1 MMTNDSSTLANL
13 DECIDFLLKEDRC
26 GPKAQIKVETE
37 IAVKRIEDFTHDDGL
52 GQDQLLNL
60 IKLATNGKYADSV
73 SSRLVKSL
81 LPQGSVP
88 SSAIVIIASKVCT
101 NKLSLNM
108 KVWRTGM
115 IE

>member
-1 MMTNDSSTLANL
+1 MTNDSSALANL
-13 DECIDFLLKEDRC
+13 DECIDFLLKEDLC
-26 GPKAQIKVETE
+26 GPKAQIKVEIE
-37 IAVKRIEDFTHDDGL
+37 IAVKRIEDFTYDDGL
-52 GQDQLLNL
+52 EQDQLLNL

-88 SSAIVIIASKVCT
+88 SSAIVMIASKVCT

-108 KVWRTGM
+108 KVWRIGM